1 MAQRL
6 VAPLPL
12 ASERNTS
19 PQVRQSQP
27 LKQPQPLSRSKAP
40 QPTEQ
45 PRESTE
51 NTGLSKLPP
60 IVDKKPTRI
69 LDFDVETVAAGFAD
83 PQWVPQKVT
92 CVAWSWI
99 GEDKTESRICTPL
112 GLFGKPELRR
122 EMLADLLDAMR
133 KAEMVTGHNIERFDL
148 PVINAECMR
157 LKLEPIREILVQDTM
172 RLYRSTGFKKGLD
185 NLEAM
190 FKTQQKKMSLNWQE
204 WQDAYDEDGWGDIR
218 RRCESDVIGH
228 KEVRRQLLDA
238 RFMRSPRFWRGM

>member
-1 MAQRL
+1 MGRKL
-6 VAPLPL
+6 GVPLPL
-12 ASERNTS
+12 VSEQS
-19 PQVRQSQP
+19 ILPQARPSKP
-27 LKQPQPLSRSKAP
+27 LMRPLPFSESKAP

-60 IVDKKPTRI
+60 IVDKKPTHI

-83 PQWVPQKVT
+83 PQWVPQKIT

-99 GEDKTESRICTPL
+99 GEDKTESRICTPY
-112 GLFGKPELRR
+112 GLFGKPELRK
-122 EMLADLLDAMR
+122 EMLAALLEQMR
-133 KAEMVTGHNIERFDL
+133 KADMVTGHNIERFDL

-157 LKLEPIREILVQDTM
+157 FRLEPIREILVQDTM

-185 NLEAM
+185 NLECL
-190 FKTQQKKMSLNWQE
+190 FKTQQKKMALNWQE
-204 WQDAYDEDGWGDIR
+204 WQDAYDEDGWTDIR

-238 RFMRSPRFWRGM
+238 RFLRSPRFWRGM